1 MADLNANINV
11 GIETTQALNQLKAL
25 QRQISQFHQSVAKS
39 SAQAGIAQR
48 DLQRNFL
55 NGVNAIQGFSAELKT
70 VRTTAETFTN
80 SLEKNKFSLRQYFRY
95 AAGAS
100 KTFGKNFSAEM
111 STIEKT
117 AIERVKTL
125 QTQYVKMGRDAS
137 GAMQAIAIRPTVLNM
152 KDLGTQTAI
161 AAQKQVL
168 FNQLIKQG
176 STNLLNF
183 GKNTQWAGR
192 QLMVGFT
199 LPLATL
205 GITAGRVFMDMEKA
219 AIKFKKVYGDLFT
232 APGETEEAMESIIE
246 LGKAYT
252 AYGVS
257 VADSLSMAADA
268 AAAGFAGIDLQN
280 QTAAALKLSVLG
292 QLELQKALETTISLQ
307 NAFGISSAEL
317 ATEIDF
323 LNAVENQTVISLDD
337 MTTAIPKVAPVIKS
351 LGGDV
356 RDLAFFMAAMK
367 EGGINASEGANALKS
382 GLASLI
388 NPTERARE
396 MLSGFGVNLRGI
408 INANQGDVTGVVVDF
423 ANALDELDP
432 LNRAQ
437 AIEQL
442 FGKFQFARLSTL
454 FANVA
459 KDGTQAARVLEL
471 AGSSVEELAALSE
484 GELGVSAA
492 SAMNKFLSAVENIKL
507 ALAPIGKT
515 FLEIATPI
523 IEFGTKMLEAFNNL
537 PDGIKKS
544 IATVITVIGG
554 IGPIALMTFGLIN
567 NGIANMIKFFATVR
581 LGYLKITGQAQGVG
595 DETSY
600 MTQEQLEA
608 AAAAASL
615 DQAHAGLTQRFT
627 AEKTAVDQLRIA
639 YQQAADAGARFAL
652 LNPGMMKSGGATQA
666 EGFARGGIIS
676 GPGSGTSDSIPALL
690 SNGEA
695 VIPAEQ
701 VKKYAPVIEALI
713 AGKLP
718 GFSKGVMLGMPKS
731 IKSVS
736 KSREVGDEIYQDL
749 LKSSYA
755 NVPPT
760 EYGHQISKTSG
771 HSFPIFGLGGVYSK
785 PGGEKVFVKPVLDE
799 AAALAEIRATQI
811 ARQAHGLEAPEQKIV
826 VIRDPLDPTRERRF
840 LALESAL
847 DTKFIQNEPKAIF
860 NEEQYFRQLVA
871 SLLRVDKDL
880 SASNVFGN
888 VVADVGPAGV
898 FDRASGKRG
907 LKTDLPS
914 MEDQALINLLGIKG
928 GAKKAFAESTLG
940 LMSGMTAEQYHQ
952 RMIAEIQRVLPAL
965 KQTIAGFGLTN
976 PKEVQAYDAMI
987 KRLETG
993 LGVDWSKFHAIHSK
1007 VVPTVPKK
1015 AKVTQAVNLANG
1027 GMVRGPGGPKDDA
1040 IPANL
1045 SNGEAVIDAETVK
1058 KNPGIIAAL
1067 FQKKK
1072 IRIPGYSENN
1082 GRHLSVSPESGD
1094 DGGSFRE
1101 ISVYGNDVSLHS
1113 KTANQDLNK
1122 GTLAREKGQAGG
1134 ADPAMLRQEL
1144 IDAKGKIL
1152 APIIYEIA
1160 SNLGATTPA
1169 EVQALLQDRPE
1180 LIQLAKDVSDGM
1192 AGELENLVD
1201 GLSDPEYAEIF
1212 RRQLRE
1218 KVAALD
1224 EDIQQAAEEVI
1235 TEITTIEDNTVQ
1247 RIRSKGGVEAQGRI
1261 KAFQDKQTYRA
1272 NEQNYKN
1279 LASNM
1284 FDEGTLPSQP
1294 VLTHLGKRPKV
1305 RSQAEFDETFAADLA
1320 PEAQRMKD
1328 NLQNGIVQIYK
1339 SGLAD
1344 LKVEIPAAQVEQLKA
1359 GVRGSFAKGMRDL
1372 YNAGVQA
1379 VKDGLG
1385 IESPAKEITNV
1396 ADEVAAGARESKPEA
1411 KIAGEELGATIT
1423 SSAATQA
1430 RRKTTDGNLVID
1442 PQTNMYQEQGKMAKL
1457 LENRQLGL
1465 ARASN
1470 MQLQAVNQFGA
1481 RLSGLGIGLSSVT
1494 GIASMFGGK
1503 IGELAGI
1510 VMQVTSLMFALGAAT
1525 ATLTKLKMAEATA
1538 TAVNSLRR
1546 GGGGMVSLDAAG
1558 KPMPATITPGLTPAK
1573 GAVAAGGGFRGGAKG
1588 MAGLGNV
1595 IKNVVAMFMNLVG
1608 LGKLVTAGF
1617 IRMIPVVGW
1626 IVTGLTALALIF
1638 QKSSEAINGLGD
1650 TANLSSKKIES
1661 LADIFGVTARTAD
1674 FASKFTGAS
1683 AKTSEEKNQVEM
1695 VLNSDKFKEDFQVN
1709 IDAIKGASEE
1719 DAERVL
1725 NSLAVQLSSSG
1736 FEADAVKAIIDAI
1749 VIESGQE
1756 NLELKFASID
1766 FKSEEGLANMQSLA
1780 TESAER
1786 LNSSFASYDFGDAL
1800 LGWMGGGQLKTQ
1812 IQTTAGEFTTLFQA
1826 LQMGFAD
1833 GEISS
1838 EDFNAQLTNLN
1849 NQIKSLDPSA
1859 AKELVAALA
1868 DNLGIKDKVKGLS
1881 NFEDQLLLI
1890 NAAAADIEIP
1900 DKVVKLLE
1908 RASEAGADAKT
1919 IQAATKA
1926 RKEMNELIKEET
1938 DLKEELRLEEE
1949 KQELMTAAVEEARA
1963 SLEEQITA
1971 LEHQSTAYDILTEAG
1986 FDAATAIDLVGDAA
2000 VAQALALAG
2009 SADERQ
2015 KIINDL
2021 ITLRN
2026 LQNDAS
2032 ARSARATGGGGGGGG
2047 SKSDVQQALEDLGKQ
2062 RTEIKN
2068 NIAAYSGLRQAGF
2081 SAAEAATVAGDAQL
2095 SAALASTKV
2104 GSAKWKEL
2112 VNQIKLVRLE
2122 ALETSEGLR
2131 DAFDGLQSQANE
2143 YYDILERQVE
2153 RKYADGL
2160 RAAEKQAKELTRAID
2175 VLNRITEAYQEQVD
2189 DIQRSIEI
2197 QFDRPIEALNEES
2210 SDLANDLTLM
2220 DHAADKITKRY
2231 DEQAKA
2237 LAQVAKVNQQIIN
2250 QQKAQTNLADAL
2262 ASGDIGAAAGLMQD
2276 MRAAEADAA
2285 AQNQEDSLNAAKESE
2300 IASLRSASG
2309 MSRVEIEERQFEI
2322 SQQIYQLEEQREEVL
2337 VEVQKLE
2344 DAIYDIQ
2351 ENRIEPLE
2359 NQLQINED
2367 IVQAIEDQKD
2377 EEIEAIDAQR
2387 RKWEDAELAL
2397 DLAKVEAGEFNDALD
2412 MARQLT
2418 GDVVR
2423 DWRSLKD
2430 QTRRLTI
2437 ETVTKSVGGAGTAA
2451 AIVAEQGS
2459 GGGGG
2464 GSDDTIPEPK
2474 EVQEGSGSETA
2485 EGGKDFVAEAFS
2497 WLEDQGAS
2505 VGQWWNGVLLVLA
2518 AEWQAVVDGF
2528 LTPINN
2534 VFVAIGSFID
2544 TLILQPLGKLWDE
2557 TGGKWLGAIGQGLSD
2572 IWAGITSWY
2581 DSTVGPWWDSTIGSF
2596 LNDVGSWFQGV
2607 FDNIGS
2613 AVGDAGDWIGQK
2625 ANDVG
2630 AWFGE
2635 AGTNVSN
2642 WWDGVM
2648 GGWNS
2653 LQEDPV
2659 KWGEDLA
2666 KQTQQAFG
2674 NAATAVSDWFSQVG
2688 SDLSQGGQNLWS
2700 RIQNIGP
2707 WLAQQWTNISTWF
2720 SNLPTNLGIAAG
2732 ELWGHIQNIGE
2743 WLATQW
2749 TNFQTWMTTDL
2760 PAGILAWGASIWQ
2773 GMQDVGAWLST
2784 QWTNFMT
2791 WMTVTLPAGI
2801 LAWGASIWQGM
2812 QDVGAWLSTQWTN
2825 FQTWMTV
2832 TLPAGILSWGAS
2844 IWNGVQNIGAWLT
2857 TQWNNF
2863 KTWLTVTLPN
2873 GVVSWAKNIWTNG
2886 MPSLSNWL
2894 AAKAEELRLW
2904 IVGLPGRIGNWAKNL
2919 WDGFWSGFKAGEAN
2933 TRTTNR
2939 AGGGYVSGPGSSTS
2953 DSIPANL
2960 SDGEF
2965 VVQAS
2970 SVKKFGRGFLNSINR
2985 GQLPSAARRPVR
2997 VAMPKPSFG
3006 KPGMQIPYPMPQVI
3020 DEPSFNLRPLP
3031 EFTKP
3036 GFNLPQKEGSFN
3048 LSNEIR
3054 KQPRQE
3060 NSSPNL
3066 DNSVYNY
3073 SLSVNVEGTNSTPD
3087 QIANVVMRK
3096 LQGIESQRVRGQ
3108 VIR

>member
-1 MADLNANINV
+1 
-11 GIETTQALNQLKAL
+11 
-25 QRQISQFHQSVAKS
+25 
-39 SAQAGIAQR
+39 
-48 DLQRNFL
+48 
-55 NGVNAIQGFSAELKT
+55 
-70 VRTTAETFTN
+70 
-80 SLEKNKFSLRQYFRY
+80 
-95 AAGAS
+95 
-100 KTFGKNFSAEM
+100 
-111 STIEKT
+111 
-117 AIERVKTL
+117 
-125 QTQYVKMGRDAS
+125 
-137 GAMQAIAIRPTVLNM
+137 
-152 KDLGTQTAI
+152 
-161 AAQKQVL
+161 
-168 FNQLIKQG
+168 
-176 STNLLNF
+176 
-183 GKNTQWAGR
+183 
-192 QLMVGFT
+192 
-199 LPLATL
+199 
-205 GITAGRVFMDMEKA
+205 
-219 AIKFKKVYGDLFT
+219 
-232 APGETEEAMESIIE
+232 
-246 LGKAYT
+246 
-252 AYGVS
+252 
-257 VADSLSMAADA
+257 
-268 AAAGFAGIDLQN
+268 
-280 QTAAALKLSVLG
+280 
-292 QLELQKALETTISLQ
+292 
-307 NAFGISSAEL
+307 
-317 ATEIDF
+317 
-323 LNAVENQTVISLDD
+323 
-337 MTTAIPKVAPVIKS
+337 
-351 LGGDV
+351 
-356 RDLAFFMAAMK
+356 
-367 EGGINASEGANALKS
+367 
-382 GLASLI
+382 
-388 NPTERARE
+388 
-396 MLSGFGVNLRGI
+396 
-408 INANQGDVTGVVVDF
+408 
-423 ANALDELDP
+423 
-432 LNRAQ
+432 
-437 AIEQL
+437 
-442 FGKFQFARLSTL
+442 
-454 FANVA
+454 
-459 KDGTQAARVLEL
+459 
-471 AGSSVEELAALSE
+471 
-484 GELGVSAA
+484 
-492 SAMNKFLSAVENIKL
+492 
-507 ALAPIGKT
+507 
-515 FLEIATPI
+515 
-523 IEFGTKMLEAFNNL
+523 
-537 PDGIKKS
+537 
-544 IATVITVIGG
+544 
-554 IGPIALMTFGLIN
+554 
-567 NGIANMIKFFATVR
+567 
-581 LGYLKITGQAQGVG
+581 
-595 DETSY
+595 
-600 MTQEQLEA
+600 
-608 AAAAASL
+608 
-615 DQAHAGLTQRFT
+615 
-627 AEKTAVDQLRIA
+627 
-639 YQQAADAGARFAL
+639 
-652 LNPGMMKSGGATQA
+652 
-666 EGFARGGIIS
+666 
-676 GPGSGTSDSIPALL
+676 
-690 SNGEA
+690 
-695 VIPAEQ
+695 
-701 VKKYAPVIEALI
+701 
-713 AGKLP
+713 
-718 GFSKGVMLGMPKS
+718 
-731 IKSVS
+731 
-736 KSREVGDEIYQDL
+736 
-749 LKSSYA
+749 
-755 NVPPT
+755 
-760 EYGHQISKTSG
+760 
-771 HSFPIFGLGGVYSK
+771 
-785 PGGEKVFVKPVLDE
+785 
-799 AAALAEIRATQI
+799 
-811 ARQAHGLEAPEQKIV
+811 
-826 VIRDPLDPTRERRF
+826 
-840 LALESAL
+840 
-847 DTKFIQNEPKAIF
+847 
-860 NEEQYFRQLVA
+860 
-871 SLLRVDKDL
+871 
-880 SASNVFGN
+880 
-888 VVADVGPAGV
+888 
-898 FDRASGKRG
+898 
-907 LKTDLPS
+907 
-914 MEDQALINLLGIKG
+914 
-928 GAKKAFAESTLG
+928 
-940 LMSGMTAEQYHQ
+940 
-952 RMIAEIQRVLPAL
+952 
-965 KQTIAGFGLTN
+965 
-976 PKEVQAYDAMI
+976 
-987 KRLETG
+987 
-993 LGVDWSKFHAIHSK
+993 
-1007 VVPTVPKK
+1007 
-1015 AKVTQAVNLANG
+1015 
-1027 GMVRGPGGPKDDA
+1027 
-1040 IPANL
+1040 
-1045 SNGEAVIDAETVK
+1045 
-1058 KNPGIIAAL
+1058 
-1067 FQKKK
+1067 
-1072 IRIPGYSENN
+1072 
-1082 GRHLSVSPESGD
+1082 
-1094 DGGSFRE
+1094 
-1101 ISVYGNDVSLHS
+1101 
-1113 KTANQDLNK
+1113 
-1122 GTLAREKGQAGG
+1122 
-1134 ADPAMLRQEL
+1134 
-1144 IDAKGKIL
+1144 
-1152 APIIYEIA
+1152 
-1160 SNLGATTPA
+1160 
-1169 EVQALLQDRPE
+1169 
-1180 LIQLAKDVSDGM
+1180 
-1192 AGELENLVD
+1192 
-1201 GLSDPEYAEIF
+1201 
-1212 RRQLRE
+1212 
-1218 KVAALD
+1218 
-1224 EDIQQAAEEVI
+1224 
-1235 TEITTIEDNTVQ
+1235 
-1247 RIRSKGGVEAQGRI
+1247 
-1261 KAFQDKQTYRA
+1261 
-1272 NEQNYKN
+1272 
-1279 LASNM
+1279 
-1284 FDEGTLPSQP
+1284 
-1294 VLTHLGKRPKV
+1294 
-1305 RSQAEFDETFAADLA
+1305 
-1320 PEAQRMKD
+1320 
-1328 NLQNGIVQIYK
+1328 
-1339 SGLAD
+1339 
-1344 LKVEIPAAQVEQLKA
+1344 
-1359 GVRGSFAKGMRDL
+1359 
-1372 YNAGVQA
+1372 
-1379 VKDGLG
+1379 
-1385 IESPAKEITNV
+1385 
-1396 ADEVAAGARESKPEA
+1396 
-1411 KIAGEELGATIT
+1411 
-1423 SSAATQA
+1423 
-1430 RRKTTDGNLVID
+1430 
-1442 PQTNMYQEQGKMAKL
+1442 
-1457 LENRQLGL
+1457 
-1465 ARASN
+1465 
-1470 MQLQAVNQFGA
+1470 
-1481 RLSGLGIGLSSVT
+1481 
-1494 GIASMFGGK
+1494 
-1503 IGELAGI
+1503 
-1510 VMQVTSLMFALGAAT
+1510 
-1525 ATLTKLKMAEATA
+1525 
-1538 TAVNSLRR
+1538 
-1546 GGGGMVSLDAAG
+1546 
-1558 KPMPATITPGLTPAK
+1558 
-1573 GAVAAGGGFRGGAKG
+1573 
-1588 MAGLGNV
+1588 
-1595 IKNVVAMFMNLVG
+1595 
-1608 LGKLVTAGF
+1608 
-1617 IRMIPVVGW
+1617 
-1626 IVTGLTALALIF
+1626 
-1638 QKSSEAINGLGD
+1638 
-1650 TANLSSKKIES
+1650 
-1661 LADIFGVTARTAD
+1661 
-1674 FASKFTGAS
+1674 
-1683 AKTSEEKNQVEM
+1683 
-1695 VLNSDKFKEDFQVN
+1695 
-1709 IDAIKGASEE
+1709 
-1719 DAERVL
+1719 
-1725 NSLAVQLSSSG
+1725 
-1736 FEADAVKAIIDAI
+1736 
-1749 VIESGQE
+1749 
-1756 NLELKFASID
+1756 
-1766 FKSEEGLANMQSLA
+1766 
-1780 TESAER
+1780 
-1786 LNSSFASYDFGDAL
+1786 
-1800 LGWMGGGQLKTQ
+1800 
-1812 IQTTAGEFTTLFQA
+1812 
-1826 LQMGFAD
+1826 MGFAD

-1908 RASEAGADAKT
+1908 RASKAGADAKT

-2122 ALETSEGLR
+2122 ALQTSEGLR

-2175 VLNRITEAYQEQVD
+2175 VLNRITEAYQEQID

-2437 ETVTKSVGGAGTAA
+2437 ETVTNSVGGAGTAA

-2464 GSDDTIPEPK
+2464 GSDGTIPEPK

-2485 EGGKDFVAEAFS
+2485 EGGKDFVSEAFS

-2505 VGQWWNGVLLVLA
+2505 VGEWWNGVLLVLA

-2557 TGGKWLGAIGQGLSD
+2557 TGGKWLTSFGTFLSD

-2596 LNDVGSWFQGV
+2596 LNDVGGWFQGV
-2607 FDNIGS
+2607 FDNIGN

-2648 GGWNS
+2648 GSWNS

-2659 KWGEDLA
+2659 KWGENLA
-2666 KQTQQAFG
+2666 KETQAALG
-2674 NAATAVSDWFSQVG
+2674 DAATKVSDWFSQLG
-2688 SDLSQGGQNLWS
+2688 ADLSQGGQDLWS
-2700 RIQNIGP
+2700 GIQNIGP
-2707 WLAQQWTNISTWF
+2707 WLAEQWTNISTWF
-2720 SNLPTNLGIAAG
+2720 SDLPYNAGVAAG
-2732 ELWGHIQNIGE
+2732 ELWGHIQNIGGWLAEQWTNISTWFSSLPTKIGTAAGQLWGKIQGAAAWLGQQWTNISTWFSVTLPAGIASWGASMWANMQNVGE